1 MKLITTTSLVALFL
15 LPTGSV
21 RAATYD
27 VTDTFQ
33 GNSFFT
39 GFNFFSGA
47 DPTNGRV

>member
-1 MKLITTTSLVALFL
+1 MKLIAITSLATLFL
-15 LPTGSV
+15 RV